1 MDDPAKDAAAADAL
15 ECMMSH
21 CDVTL
26 SKKGPRTLV
35 GLNLELGG
43 GNARESCNFEFSVA
57 YSSENYHL
65 AVERAHDM
73 MHRLMD
79 TVREAHP
86 VGGED
91 VPRKADEMH

>member
-1 MDDPAKDAAAADAL
+1 MDDAAKDAAAAEAL
-15 ECMMSH
+15 ECMMTH

-26 SKKGPRTLV
+26 SRKGPRTLV

-43 GNARESCNFEFSVA
+43 GNASESCNFEFSVA
-57 YSSENYHL
+57 YSSESYHL

-73 MHRLMD
+73 MHRIMD

-86 VGGED
+86 FAGED
-91 VPRKADEMH
+91 VPREAGVRH